1 MITIG
6 INDGHDA
13 GVALLKDGIILYA
26 SNEERFSRR
35 KMHLGFPHLS
45 LENMLSETDIS
56 VSQVDEVAFGGYGPV
71 FIPSDYDFDQ
81 SRNVSLLRRFYAIV
95 AKAGLIKMDKGL
107 IPVLH
112 RQFAKLQ
119 RFMSARQKSIRECR
133 KIGLFGRF
141 FHMDHH
147 ACHAASAYF
156 TSPFKKATVFTL
168 DGGGDGL
175 SGSLWKGVNGRL
187 VRLAEV
193 PKIHS
198 VGNFWDYITHICGFS
213 PTRHGGKITGLA
225 AYEPCVESYQIL
237 KKYFSYKPEVPCWNN
252 KACLFWDDAV
262 RILKRDLALFSRE
275 QIAWGAQKVLEENCV
290 GIVREGVKKTGI
302 PYVAAAGG
310 VFANVR
316 LNQILLEIPE
326 IDDMFIHPHMGDG
339 GLALGA
345 AYLAQSYHDRIQPV
359 SMRHAFLGP
368 DVDVNTIDELA
379 TRMNVVAIPLENP
392 ELFVAKLLT
401 EHKVVGLFRG
411 RMEYGPRALCN
422 RSILAEPTDVTMQD
436 WLNDRLGRTE
446 FMPFAPVIM
455 EENAAEYFDEY
466 PKASNAA
473 RFMTLCY
480 NATKLCKQNAPGV
493 VHVDGTARPQV
504 ADAVQNSFIHNVLCH
519 YKTLTGLPLCVN
531 TSFNRHEEPIVNTPE
546 EAITELLA
554 GRIDALI
561 IDKYHISSDKV
572 QDCRAQSLA

>member
-13 GVALLKDGIILYA
+13 GVALLKDGRIIYA

-35 KMHLGFPHLS
+35 KMHSGFPYRS
-45 LENMLSETDIS
+45 LENALSETG
-56 VSQVDEVAFGGYGPV
+56 VSINQIDEVAFGGYGPIFV
-71 FIPSDYDFDQ
+71 PLDCDFDQ
-81 SRNVSLLRRFYAIV
+81 LNRRSLLRKAYAIA
-95 AKAGLIKMDKGL
+95 AKTGLIKMDGVV
-107 IPVLH
+107 IPTLH
-112 RQFAKLQ
+112 RKFAKLQ
-119 RFMSARQKSIRECR
+119 RFMPTRQGSMIRCR
-133 KIGLFGRF
+133 KIGLTGQFL
-141 FHMDHH
+141 HMDHH

-156 TSPFKKATVFTL
+156 TSPFSKATIFTL

-175 SGSLWKGVNGRL
+175 SGSLWRGENGHL
-187 VRLAEV
+187 VRLSEV

-198 VGNFWDYITHICGFS
+198 AGNFWDYITYICGFS

-262 RILKRDLALFSRE
+262 RILKKELTLFSKE

-290 GIVREGVKKTGI
+290 GIVREGVKRTGI

-316 LNQILLEIPE
+316 LNQILLEIPKVE
-326 IDDMFIHPHMGDG
+326 DIFIHPHMGDG

-345 AYLAQSYHDRIQPV
+345 AYLSQSYQIEIQPAL
-359 SMRHAFLGP
+359 MRHAYLGP
-368 DVDVNTIDELA
+368 DVDAETIYKIA
-379 TRMNVVAIPLENP
+379 KRMNVVAISLEDP
-392 ELFVAKLLT
+392 ELFVAKLLAKR
-401 EHKVVGLFRG
+401 KVVGLFRG

-493 VHVDGTARPQV
+493 VHVDGTSRPQV

-554 GRIDALI
+554 GRIDALV
-561 IDKYHISSDKV
+561 IDKYYISSDMV